1 MAESNIKYVVDLQL
15 IINDTLL
22 KQVRKQ
28 TDSSHYPLAVLDSM
42 QDKQMKKKQCNGT
55 NSSHYPFNNESMVSF
70 VSKRYTIGRSGTESL
85 MICLS
90 EYLPLLH

>member
-15 IINDTLL
+15 VVNNTLS

-42 QDKQMKKKQCNGT
+42 QDKQMKKT
-55 NSSHYPFNNESMVSF
+55 M
-70 VSKRYTIGRSGTESL
+70 
-85 MICLS
+85 
-90 EYLPLLH
+90 